1 MEEIGLTFITLSL
14 FGYLMNDDILS
25 HILGTIFFST
35 GISFYLLGFTHEDKA
50 IFTEE
55 LVVFLFLVL
64 NMLIITGLFIYKEH
78 IKSDKVDE
86 IK

>member
-1 MEEIGLTFITLSL
+1 MEEIGLTFIVLSL

-25 HILGTIFFST
+25 HVFGTTFFST
-35 GISFYLLGFTHEDKA
+35 GISFYLLTFEFENKPVL
-50 IFTEE
+50 TEE
-55 LVVFLFLVL
+55 LIVFLFLVL
-64 NMLIITGLFIYKEH
+64 NILIITGLFIYKEH

>member
-1 MEEIGLTFITLSL
+1 MEEIGLTFIVLSL

-35 GISFYLLGFTHEDKA
+35 GISFYLLTFKFENKPV
-50 IFTEE
+50 FTEE
-55 LVVFLFLVL
+55 LIVFLFLVL
-64 NMLIITGLFIYKEH
+64 NILIITGLFIYKEH

-86 IK
+86 II